1 MSIGHLFLAFLVA
14 VIWGINFIFVK
25 LGLEVFP
32 PLLLCALRFTFASIP
47 AIFFIKPPAIPFKTV
62 VLYGLVM
69 FALQFS
75 LIFWGMNAG
84 MTPGVAALLMQVQ
97 VFFSLFFAA
106 IFLGEKP
113 TDLQV
118 IGALISFSGIG
129 LIGLHLDSTVSVV
142 GFLCILAGAATWGI
156 GNLIV
161 KKTQQVNMLALVVWG
176 SLVACPFMMAFA
188 LLVEGPS
195 SLVTSYEHLTTTSLI
210 SLFYIVYVSTLVGY
224 GVWNWLLGRYPVG
237 LVVPFTL
244 LTPVVGM
251 FASVVVLGEPFQF
264 WKLIAGLLMVS
275 GLCINILGPRFV
287 IAKVQQEAT

>member
-1 MSIGHLFLAFLVA
+1 MSITHLFLAFLVA

-25 LGLEVFP
+25 LGLEVFS
-32 PLLLCALRFTFASIP
+32 PLSLCALRFTMASIP
-47 AIFFIKPPAIPFKTV
+47 AIFFIKPPAMPFKTV

-75 LIFWGMNAG
+75 LVFWGMNAG

-106 IFLGEKP
+106 FFLGEKP
-113 TDLQV
+113 TEFQIV
-118 IGALISFSGIG
+118 GALISFLGIG
-129 LIGLHLDSTVSVV
+129 LIGMHLDATISVV
-142 GFLCILAGAATWGI
+142 GFLCILAGAATWGL

-176 SLVACPFMMAFA
+176 SLVACPFMIVFA
-188 LLVEGPS
+188 LIAEGPS
-195 SLVTSYEHLTTTSLI
+195 SLVQSYEHLTSL
-210 SLFYIVYVSTLVGY
+210 SVLAVLYIVYISTLVGY
-224 GVWNWLLGRYPVG
+224 GVWNWLLSRYPVG

-251 FASVVVLGEPFQF
+251 LASIIVLGEPFQL
-264 WKLIAGLLMVS
+264 WKLAAGLLMIS
-275 GLCINILGPRFV
+275 GLCINIFSPRFS
-287 IAKVQQEAT
+287 IARVQQEV